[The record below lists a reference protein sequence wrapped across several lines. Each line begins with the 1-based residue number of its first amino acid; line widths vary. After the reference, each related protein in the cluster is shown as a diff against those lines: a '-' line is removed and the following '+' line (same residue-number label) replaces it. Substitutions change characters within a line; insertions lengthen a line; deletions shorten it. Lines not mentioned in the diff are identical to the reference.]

1 MGFLKRLFGGGQQ
14 KSKKYVDKQGIYFHV
29 QCDNCQSVVR
39 VRADKQHDLQ
49 REGNGFA
56 WHKTIVDSRCFRRMQ
71 TVVRLNSSYEVVDS
85 ELIGGHY
92 ISEDDYQRI
101 LAEQKA
107 AKEAAAA
114 EAAASVGETTETDGD
129 SA

>member
-1 MGFLKRLFGGGQQ
+1 MGFLKRLFGGGKQ

-49 REGNGFA
+49 REGNGLT

-71 TVVRLNSSYEVVDS
+71 TVVHLNSNYEVTNS

-92 ISEDDYQRI
+92 ISEEEYNQI

-107 AKEAAAA
+107 AKEAAAN
-114 EAAASVGETTETDGD
+114 ESSSVGETTENDGE
-129 SA
+129 AG